1 MPVSARLWVVCRG
14 RETLCDATV
23 AQTDCAAV
31 ATFRQSVEENQKK
44 ADAAFKGSARPASF
58 ERGKQALADSDK
70 P

>member
-1 MPVSARLWVVCRG
+1 M
-14 RETLCDATV
+14 
-23 AQTDCAAV
+23 